1 MATLNTPAFGG
12 LPPPPPGHLPPSH
25 HMAGL
30 SPGLHDPMRM
40 SDGMPGGSRTPPS
53 HSSAA
58 ALSAQKRAY
67 RQRRKDPSC
76 DACRERKVKCDA
88 TDASSCS
95 ECSSRSV
102 KCQFT
107 KETNRRMSSMKQVQD
122 LERQLHQAK
131 QQISQL
137 KGMLSDSGPPSTQ
150 SSGTPTLAL
159 PETNQARDRGAFPRA
174 TGNFFKV
181 RRNIRNYGRGV
192 FKPPH
197 AYRTP
202 GIQHLCPDSG
212 PPMPARQTT
221 EHLLNQYKAH
231 LHPFQPV
238 LHWPTFQNE
247 VEEVYRAGS
256 FRGVRKAWVGVFFAV
271 MACATL
277 ITDERHHALDA
288 LNYIEHA
295 TQQVNTLSD
304 EITIDH
310 ARTALM
316 TSLYFMETNRRSAA
330 WVWLGAALR
339 TAQESGLHLEQ
350 PNISPMQAELRKRT
364 WWAIYNWDRL
374 CSLEL
379 GQSLDGADPDTEVG
393 EPTPI
398 DDDYMK
404 QDGFHSLESG
414 HKAPNNL
421 LALIP
426 VVRLIHQLKK
436 TLKQRTISGSTLKI
450 YDDHFNSIM
459 DSYPDPFPI
468 GSTTPLDPFYLH
480 PALALQICRFMLYRN
495 NLTPACRPQE
505 RQEAIARCVQVAK
518 DTAHYVW
525 RTTPTAR
532 TQHARLAIHPPD
544 VANAEWQARIRH
556 VVPSFTV
563 KHWWRCILILCLTGD
578 YAPAL
583 TLIGAMNAVGHY
595 KKTNVACGRNLA
607 FFLDLLIQ
615 KYQAGRGSDIENDEE
630 MLAYASGDLQG
641 NSNCAWAW
649 AGSDSSSKGSG
660 PGTSPSSMEPPG
672 ETYDHEATVVQ
683 PVLLTEDEE
692 REWGGWGRIEDMVR
706 QLQYFRGTPNSASRQ
721 SSYYSSPDE
730 QRPPQH
736 HLMQQ
741 QQPPPQHHQ
750 LPPYNGPSH
759 TPQPQPSYGQAP
771 SYPYP
776 SSSYPNHSPSA
787 PPQRS
792 VYPPPGPPSTSS
804 GTTAISSPMAATPSA
819 VSVSS
824 NPVSRISIK
833 DIM

>member
-1 MATLNTPAFGG
+1 
-12 LPPPPPGHLPPSH
+12 
-25 HMAGL
+25 MAG
-30 SPGLHDPMRM
+30 PPQGFHDAMRM
-40 SDGMPGGSRTPPS
+40 VDGMARGSRTPPS

-137 KGMLSDSGPPSTQ
+137 KGVIQDSGPPSAA

-159 PETNQARDRGAFPRA
+159 PEGSQVRDRAHFPRA

-202 GIQHLCPDSG
+202 GIQHLCPDNG
-212 PPMPARQTT
+212 HPLPARHVT
-221 EHLLNQYKAH
+221 EHLLNQYKAV

-247 VEEVYRAGS
+247 VDEVYRAGS
-256 FRGVRKAWVGVFFAV
+256 FRGIRKAWIGVFFAV
-271 MACATL
+271 LACATL
-277 ITDERHHALDA
+277 VVDERNHDCDA
-288 LNYIEHA
+288 LGFIEYA
-295 TQQVNTLSD
+295 TSQVNTLSD
-304 EITIDH
+304 EITVDH

-364 WWAIYNWDRL
+364 WL

-404 QDGFHSLESG
+404 PEGFNSLESG
-414 HKAPNNL
+414 HKTPNTL

-436 TLKQRTISGSTLKI
+436 TLRQRTISPATLKI
-450 YDDHFNSIM
+450 YDDHFDSIM

-468 GSTTPLDPFYLH
+468 GSSTPLDPFYLH
-480 PALALQICRFMLYRN
+480 PALALQICRLMLYRQ

-505 RQEAIARCVQVAK
+505 RQEALARCVQVAK
-518 DTAHYVW
+518 DTAHYIW

-544 VANAEWQARIRH
+544 VGNPEWQKRVRLA
-556 VVPSFTV
+556 VPSFTI
-563 KHWWRCILILCLTGD
+563 KHWWRCVLILCLTGD
-578 YAPAL
+578 YSPAL
-583 TLIGAMNAVGHY
+583 TLIGAMNAVGSH
-595 KKTNVACGRNLA
+595 KKVNIACGRNLG
-607 FFLDLLIQ
+607 FFLDLIIQ
-615 KYQAGRGSDIENDEE
+615 KWQSGKGADLENDEE

-641 NSNCAWAW
+641 NSYCAWAW
-649 AGSDSSSKGSG
+649 IGSDGKGSG
-660 PGTSPSSMEPPG
+660 PNISPNQMEPPG
-672 ETYDHEATVVQ
+672 ETYDHESVVVQ
-683 PVLLTEDEE
+683 PVLLTDEEE
-692 REWGGWGRIEDMVR
+692 REFGGFGKLEEMVR
-706 QLQYFRGTPNSASRQ
+706 QLQYLRGTPHSGSRQ

-736 HLMQQ
+736 HLIQQPQYHQQ
-741 QQPPPQHHQ
+741 QQQQHQQPPHHHQ
-750 LPPYNGPSH
+750 VPPHHGQSQ
-759 TPQPQPSYGQAP
+759 TPQPQSTHGQP
-771 SYPYP
+771 YPYP
-776 SSSYPNHSPSA
+776 SPSFPNHSPSA
-787 PPQRS
+787 PPQSVRS
-792 VYPPPGPPSTSS
+792 AYPPPGPPSTSS

-819 VSVSS
+819 AS
-824 NPVSRISIK
+824 NGSNTMSRISIK
-833 DIM
+833 DII